1 MTELTDIDRAV
12 QAATDPLT
20 SAQRGTFTADME
32 RAFRDVESVTTK
44 HCSTALERAFQI
56 ASSKL
61 FSDPLDPI
69 GEAWARFA
77 SSLFT
82 RTDS

>member
-1 MTELTDIDRAV
+1 MTEFTDIDRAV
-12 QAATDPLT
+12 QAAMDPLT
-20 SAQRGTFTADME
+20 SAQRSVFTADME
-32 RAFRDVESVTTK
+32 QAFPDVESMTTK
-44 HCSTALERAFQI
+44 HCSTAMERAFKI

-82 RTDS
+82 R

>member
-1 MTELTDIDRAV
+1 MTELTDLDRAV

-20 SAQRGTFTADME
+20 SAQRSTFTADME
-32 RAFRDVESVTTK
+32 RAFPDVDSMTTN
-44 HCSTALERAFQI
+44 HCSAAMERAWQI

-77 SSLFT
+77 SSLFS
-82 RTDS
+82 R